1 VNIINDRKGL
11 SPIFASLL
19 ILAVV
24 TALFIPI
31 FFWSTGITT
40 ETQSFWELSG
50 LIATERIIIEEVNL
64 KADVTSCT
72 VYVRNLGKT
81 AVIIDNVFISL
92 TESSLYTYSTSQ
104 FSTDVPSVI
113 QGDLVTISINNLGFT
128 PFSNATYTV
137 QVFSTRGVGDSFQVV
152 A

>member
-1 VNIINDRKGL
+1 MNIIIDRKGL

-92 TESSLYTYSTSQ
+92 AESSLNTYSTSQ
-104 FSTDVPSVI
+104 FTTDVPSII

-128 PFSNATYTV
+128 PSSNATYTV

>member
-1 VNIINDRKGL
+1 VNIIIDRKGL

-92 TESSLYTYSTSQ
+92 AESSLYTYSTSQ
-104 FSTDVPSVI
+104 FTTDVPSVI

>member
-1 VNIINDRKGL
+1 MKILRDCKGI

-24 TALFIPI
+24 TVLFVPV

-40 ETQSFWELSG
+40 ETQNFWELSG

-64 KADVTSCT
+64 KADISSCT

-81 AVIIDNVFISL
+81 AVIIENVFISL
-92 TESSLYTYSTSQ
+92 SSTTLYSYQQSQ
-104 FSTDVPSVI
+104 FTTDVPSVV

-128 PFSNATYTV
+128 PLSNATYTI
-137 QVFSTRGVGDSFQVV
+137 QVYSTRGVGDAFQVV

>member
-1 VNIINDRKGL
+1 VNIIINRKGL

-31 FFWSTGITT
+31 FLWSTGITT
-40 ETQSFWELSG
+40 ETQSYWELSG

-64 KADVTSCT
+64 KADVSSCT

-81 AVIIDNVFISL
+81 AVIIENVFISSAA
-92 TESSLYTYSTSQ
+92 SSLYTYSTSQ
-104 FSTDVPSVI
+104 FTTDVPSVI
-113 QGDLVTISINNLGFT
+113 HGDLVTISISTLGFT

>member
-1 VNIINDRKGL
+1 MKILRDRKGI

-24 TALFIPI
+24 TVLFVPV

-40 ETQSFWELSG
+40 ETQNFWELSG

-64 KADVTSCT
+64 KADISSCT
-72 VYVRNLGKT
+72 IYVRNLGKT
-81 AVIIDNVFISL
+81 AVIIESVFISL
-92 TESSLYTYSTSQ
+92 SSSTLYTYQQPEFT
-104 FSTDVPSVI
+104 TDAPSVV
-113 QGDLVTISINNLGFT
+113 QSDLVTISINDLGFT
-128 PFSNATYTV
+128 PPSNATYTI
-137 QVFSTRGVGDSFQVV
+137 QVYSTRGVGDAFQVV